1 MVTREVPQGK
11 NVDPKSVTAR
21 IIVAF
26 SGKNLGNITNIHI
39 FKTKRYSIGGI

>member
-1 MVTREVPQGK
+1 MRYVVTREVPQGK

-26 SGKNLGNITNIHI
+26 QVKIWEILQIYISSKQKDIV
-39 FKTKRYSIGGI
+39 